1 MVPFF
6 IGKYADDNSVEK
18 LKKQPNFYAKEA
30 QIKSVFFTNKP
41 MILLVYKKA
50 YFNSNDLD
58 SAIPSMAVSLLQ

>member
-1 MVPFF
+1 VVPFF

-30 QIKSVFFTNKP
+30 QIKSVFFTNKS